1 MSMFEIEQIY
11 NFAYSRTMVFNGEK
25 YYVLKYNGSETMLGY
40 EDDGWLFRVKA
51 FPFQETWGQAELE
64 GRVMPCMVAGFN
76 TMVGGGNTQFPIL
89 VQDINHILRSYYT
102 EGYMYDDFTVI
113 RKNSEDTRKY
123 YVRDRFGFEHFLF
136 TYGVDFLDGQ
146 QISLRVKEIK
156 NRNLIFEPPHLE
168 MLPKH
173 FTIGKVYSFKALSKK
188 MLAGNRTF
196 IYVVDE
202 LLGAIHRYPVTDA
215 GTTKV
220 GDSIDMEVKGFSP
233 QGWLILQPTQE
244 SGINEP
250 ESLLAE
256 LGDIEPALHDEVTS
270 SPLCRE
276 NMRLAYKDYLIQQGY
291 QQYTPTGN
299 PSTVYSYS
307 NAVEKVRKMEKL
319 SWLELG
325 SRIMNIVAE
334 YGPGGRKEAEGK
346 KGNNTVICAL
356 KQFANF
362 LNRPASV
369 AAVATPSNEIVVT
382 NPRHV
387 VHDIRSLY
395 EKYLILEG
403 KRVTTPSGK
412 PSTVYNYS
420 NAVENVRQS
429 ENLDWNELVDQIEN
443 IVALYGP
450 GGRKEKEGKKSKCTV
465 INALRAFV
473 RFVMQEDK

>member
-1 MSMFEIEQIY
+1 MFEIEQIY
-11 NFAYSRTMVFNGEK
+11 NFEYSRTMVFNEEK
-25 YYVLKYNGSETMLGY
+25 YYVLKYNGLETMPEY
-40 EDDGWLFRVKA
+40 ADDGWLFRVRP
-51 FPFQETWGQAELE
+51 FPFQQTWGRAELE
-64 GRVMPCMVAGFN
+64 YRVIPCMVAGFN
-76 TMVGGGNTQFPIL
+76 TMIGGGKTHFPIL

-102 EGYMYDDFTVI
+102 EGYMYDDFTII
-113 RKNSEDTRKY
+113 RKIGDGTRRY
-123 YVRDRFGFEHFLF
+123 YVQDRFGFEHSLF

-168 MLPKH
+168 MLPRH
-173 FTIGKVYSFKALSKK
+173 FDIGKVYPFKVLSKK
-188 MLAGNRTF
+188 MLAGNRTV
-196 IYVVDE
+196 IYVMDE
-202 LLGAIHRYPVTDA
+202 LLGAIHRCPITDDS
-215 GTTKV
+215 TIKV
-220 GDSIDMEVKGFSP
+220 CDSIDMEVKGFSP
-233 QGWLILQPTQE
+233 QGWLILQPAQE

-250 ESLLAE
+250 ETLLAE
-256 LGDIEPALHDEVTS
+256 IGDIEPALHDEVTN
-270 SPLCRE
+270 SPLYRE
-276 NMRLAYKDYLIQQGY
+276 NMRLAYKEYLIQQGY

-395 EKYLILEG
+395 EKYLIQAG
-403 KRVTTPSGK
+403 KSVTTPTGN
-412 PSTVYNYS
+412 PSTVYKYG

-429 ENLDWNELVDQIEN
+429 EVLEWNELIEQIEN
-443 IVALYGP
+443 LVALYGP
-450 GGRKEKEGKKSKCTV
+450 GGRKEAEGKKGNNTV
-465 INALRAFV
+465 ICALKAFAK
-473 RFVMQEDK
+473 FIEQL